1 MELNCSGSRWAA
13 GRESPLQQSS
23 ILPGK
28 STRSMSGINEQG
40 QNQVQILAVAAP
52 IPVTL
57 VKLSMLLEA
66 QFFSKMESAKPE
78 SALTGREEN

>member
-13 GRESPLQQSS
+13 GRVQQSS
-23 ILPGK
+23 ILPRKG
-28 STRSMSGINEQG
+28 THSMSGVNEQR
-40 QNQVQILAVAAP
+40 QNQVQILAVEAP

-57 VKLSMLLEA
+57 VKFSVLPEA

-78 SALTGREEN
+78 SALTGWEVFL